1 MHPLDFSC
9 SPFYFI
15 PVAASNYLFV
25 LLFTTRPIASCQI
38 ECLRTDPRAR
48 WQREMSGKPASAL
61 YKWQSGVACIYKQDD
76 KLSEGKR
83 GRVWAPPVTAEIG
96 DELEA
101 RRGAERDARARVADL
116 PWSERTCSSLF
127 FFLHPA
133 CDWRLART
141 SSPTRVHL
149 GAACDPRSP
158 PLRRPPL
165 PVSHEPPSFVVSTSS
180 SPLFAR
186 VSRHCLADA
195 TIATFST
202 AC

>member
-101 RRGAERDARARVADL
+101 RNETRAREWRTCRGANERARA
-116 PWSERTCSSLF
+116 SF
-127 FFLHPA
+127 FFFTPLVTGASHA
-133 CDWRLART
+133 L
-141 SSPTRVHL
+141 VHQL
-149 GAACDPRSP
+149 
-158 PLRRPPL
+158 
-165 PVSHEPPSFVVSTSS
+165 EST
-180 SPLFAR
+180 
-186 VSRHCLADA
+186 
-195 TIATFST
+195 
-202 AC
+202 